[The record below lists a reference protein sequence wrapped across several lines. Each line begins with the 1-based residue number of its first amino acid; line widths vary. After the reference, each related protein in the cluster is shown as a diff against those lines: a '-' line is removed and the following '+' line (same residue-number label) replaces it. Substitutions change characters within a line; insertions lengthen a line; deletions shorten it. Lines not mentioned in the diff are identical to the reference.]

1 MKKRYISM
9 NTYVCWRDAPAP
21 IDWPGIFERR
31 APLELEIGCGNGE
44 VLARRAADLPEHDF
58 LAVDLNWPSVSRSMR
73 RVAQAGLGNVRL
85 TKGGADIVLRRMFQP
100 RELSHVYCLFPCP
113 WPKEKHEH
121 KRLFAL
127 PFLRL
132 MNSRLA
138 DGGTFRLVTDWE
150 QFADWVAE
158 QSVGS
163 GFELNRRMIG
173 AQHDTK
179 YERRWQEGGQEE
191 FFELNFSKVEHADVP
206 PYTELKLQTP
216 LLEEFDPGLLAEF
229 EHTQDTMVVC
239 CREFYYDPVKETA
252 LLRMIAAEDGF
263 SQNFHIRVA
272 RREDD
277 GKWQVR
283 VAPGSGVLPSAAIQ
297 LALDTVAQ
305 RLREG

>member
-9 NTYVCWRDAPAP
+9 HNYVCWRDTPAP
-21 IDWPGIFERR
+21 LDWQAIFGRN

-44 VLARRAADLPEHDF
+44 VLARRAAELPQHDF

-73 RVAQAGLGNVRL
+73 RANQMGLPNVRL
-85 TKGGADIVLRRMFQP
+85 TKGGADIVLGRMFRP
-100 RELSHVYCLFPCP
+100 MELSHVYCLFPCP

-132 MNSRLA
+132 INSRLI

-150 QFADWVAE
+150 QFADWVSE

-163 GFELNRRMIG
+163 GFELSRRMIG
-173 AQHDTK
+173 AQHNTK
-179 YERRWQEGGQEE
+179 YERRWQDGGQED
-191 FFELNFSKVEHADVP
+191 FFELTLTKAEHADVP
-206 PYTELKLQTP
+206 AYTELELQTP
-216 LLEEFDPGLLAEF
+216 LLDEFDPGLLAEF
-229 EHTQDTMVVC
+229 EHPQQTMVVC
-239 CREFYYDPVKETA
+239 CREFYYDPVKQTA

-263 SQNFHIRVA
+263 SQNFYIRVA

-283 VAPGSGVLPSAAIQ
+283 VAPGSGILPNASIQ
-297 LALDTVAQ
+297 LALDIVAQ
-305 RLREG
+305 RLRRG